1 MPLFFAGLTFY
12 MNKQIQIDFLP
23 VDSGEKS
30 GDAIA
35 FRYGDFSDRRLYQ
48 VVIIDGG
55 TKDSGNR
62 LVEHINEF
70 FDTNHVDLV
79 VCTHPDGD
87 HASGLRQVLNQCSV
101 GELWIHKPWEHSEHV
116 RDLFHDGRI
125 TDNSLSER
133 LQKGYTYAHQLCE
146 IANEKGIA
154 VREPFAGRKS
164 DDGAIT
170 VLGPTIDY
178 YRELIPE
185 FARSPQAKDT
195 LLEKAFSAFESVV
208 NWIKEG
214 LHIETLG
221 EDGETSAENRSSA
234 VLLLEFDGRKYLFTG
249 DAGIDSFKK
258 VIAFCDQEYID
269 ISEVHF
275 MQVPH
280 HGSKRNISPSIL
292 NKIRSEIAY
301 VSVSKDADPAK
312 HPSKKVTNA
321 YTRRGSKVYTTS
333 GNIMTHLRNAP
344 RTGWSSVASL
354 PLYEE
359 VEE

>member
-1 MPLFFAGLTFY
+1 MS
-12 MNKQIQIDFLP
+12 KQIQIDFLP

-35 FRYGDFSDRRLYQ
+35 FRYGDFSDRSLYQ
-48 VVIIDGG
+48 VVVIDGG

-133 LQKGYTYAHQLCE
+133 LQKGYTYAFELCE
-146 IANEKGIA
+146 LANAKGID
-154 VREPFAGRKS
+154 VREPFAGRTS
-164 DDGAIT
+164 EDGAIT
-170 VLGPTIDY
+170 VLGPTVDF
-178 YRELIPE
+178 YRELIPD
-185 FARSPQAKDT
+185 FARSTQAKQI
-195 LLEKAFSAFESVV
+195 LLEKALSGFERAIS
-208 NWIKEG
+208 WIGES
-214 LHIETLG
+214 LNYETLS
-221 EDGETSAENRSSA
+221 EDGETSAENSSSA
-234 VLLLEFDGRKYLFTG
+234 VLLFQFAGRKYLFTG
-249 DAGIDSFKK
+249 DAGITSLKK
-258 VIAFCDQEYID
+258 VIEFSKSEGID
-269 ISEVHF
+269 ISRVF
-275 MQVPH
+275 MMQVPH
-280 HGSKRNISPSIL
+280 HGSKRNISPSVLDAITCDQ
-292 NKIRSEIAY
+292 AY
-301 VSVSKDADPAK
+301 VSVSKDARPEK

-321 YTRRGSKVYTTS
+321 YNRRGAKVYKTAGS
-333 GNIMTHLRNAP
+333 KLCSSLNAN
-344 RTGWSSVASL
+344 REGWGPADVV
-354 PLYEE
+354 PFFNQ

>member
-1 MPLFFAGLTFY
+1 

-35 FRYGDFSDRRLYQ
+35 FRYGDFSDRSLYQ

-62 LVEHINEF
+62 LVEHINKF

-87 HASGLRQVLNQCSV
+87 HASGLRQVFNQCSV

-133 LQKGYTYAHQLCE
+133 LQRGYTYAHQLCE
-146 IANEKGIA
+146 LANEKGIDI
-154 VREPFAGRKS
+154 REPFASRKS

-170 VLGPTIDY
+170 VLGPTVDY

-185 FARSPQAKDT
+185 FARSPQPKET
-195 LLEKAFSAFESVV
+195 LFEKAFSGLESVIS
-208 NWIKEG
+208 WIGES
-214 LHIETLG
+214 LDYETLS
-221 EDGETSAENRSSA
+221 EDGDTSAENSSSA
-234 VLLLEFDGRKYLFTG
+234 VLLFQFAGRKYLFTG
-249 DAGIDSFKK
+249 DAGITSLKK
-258 VIAFCDQEYID
+258 VIEYSESEAID
-269 ISEVHF
+269 ISTVDM
-275 MQVPH
+275 MQIPH

-292 NKIRSEIAY
+292 NSIKCRKAY
-301 VSVSKDADPAK
+301 VSVSKDARPEK

-321 YTRRGSKVYTTS
+321 YNRRGTAVYKTAGINVCCS
-333 GNIMTHLRNAP
+333 YNVQRE
-344 RTGWSSVASL
+344 GWSVATQV
-354 PLYEE
+354 PFYEK